1 MRIFAALVT
10 LLRYSVIGV
19 RMPSRGVT
27 VRVIVR
33 VVLAAVILMMPER
46 HALPRGDGG
55 HALDR
60 YAQGQQQNSENPEK
74 RSKHRPTLYAS

>member
-1 MRIFAALVT
+1 
-10 LLRYSVIGV
+10 
-19 RMPSRGVT
+19 MPGGGVT

-33 VVLAAVILMMPER
+33 VVLVAVILMMPER

-60 YAQGQQQNSENPEK
+60 YGQGQQQNPEHPEK